1 MNVTSSF
8 LEKVIAVL
16 LQEKMKTLKFSP
28 NERIVLDFILE
39 KQELIDDYSTT
50 MIAEETYTSPSIL
63 VRISKKL
70 GFNGW
75 NELKKAFLKEV
86 DYLKTNFTDLD
97 ANTPF
102 TEQDSMKNI
111 ASKITQIHIESA
123 KDTLSLI
130 HHDSLKK
137 AVRLLSNSSEVKV
150 FTISN
155 LTFLG
160 QEFVYKLR
168 HIGKKADTNPTESMR
183 YQEAV
188 MTSAND
194 CAVCISYSGESASI
208 LETANYLKMNKV
220 PIIAITSIG
229 ENSLSRLADVTLHIT
244 TREKSYTKIAGFA
257 SLESISLILDI
268 LYSCLFSVAY
278 DKNYDFKVKLAQRT
292 ETRQI
297 NNQIIKEDEQ

>member
-1 MNVTSSF
+1 M
-8 LEKVIAVL
+8 L
-16 LQEKMKTLKFSP
+16 LQEKMKNLKFSHS
-28 NERIVLDFILE
+28 ERNVLDFIIK
-39 KQELIDDYSTT
+39 KQELIDEYSTT
-50 MIAEETYTSPSIL
+50 MIAGETFTSPSIL

-86 DYLKTNFTDLD
+86 GYLKTNFKDLD

-102 TEQDSMKNI
+102 THQDSIMNI
-111 ASKITQIHIESA
+111 ASKITHIHIESA

-130 HHDSLKK
+130 NHDSLQKS
-137 AVRLLSNSSEVKV
+137 VRILSESREVKV

-168 HIGKKADTNPTESMR
+168 HIGKKADTNPTESMM

-188 MTSAND
+188 MTSSSD
-194 CAVCISYSGESASI
+194 CAICISYSGESSSL
-208 LETANYLKMNKV
+208 LETVHYLKMNQV

-229 ENSLSRLADVTLHIT
+229 ENSLARLADVTLHVT
-244 TREKSYTKIAGFA
+244 TREKSYSKIAGFA
-257 SLESISLILDI
+257 SIESISLILDI
-268 LYSCLFSVAY
+268 LYSCLFSIKY
-278 DKNYDFKVKLAQRT
+278 DNNYDFKVKLAQQT
-292 ETRQI
+292 ESRQI
-297 NNQIIKEDEQ
+297 KNQIIQEEEN

>member
-1 MNVTSSF
+1 M
-8 LEKVIAVL
+8 L
-16 LQEKMKTLKFSP
+16 LQEKMKNLKFSP
-28 NERIVLDFILE
+28 NERIVLDFIID
-39 KQELIDDYSTT
+39 KQELIEEYSTT

-75 NELKKAFLKEV
+75 NEWKRAFLKEV
-86 DYLKTNFTDLD
+86 AYLKTNFQDID

-102 TEQDSMKNI
+102 THRDPMMNI
-111 ASKITQIHIESA
+111 ASKITQLHIESA
-123 KDTLSLI
+123 KDTLALI
-130 HHDSLKK
+130 RHDSLQK
-137 AVRLLSNSSEVKV
+137 AVQILSNCREVKV

-168 HIGKKADTNPTESMR
+168 HIGKKADTNPTESMM

-188 MTSAND
+188 MTSSDD
-194 CAVCISYSGESASI
+194 CAICISYSGETSSL
-208 LETANYLKMNKV
+208 LETAQYLKMNKV
-220 PIIAITSIG
+220 PLIAITSMG
-229 ENSLSRLADVTLHIT
+229 ENSLSRIADVTLHIT
-244 TREKSYTKIAGFA
+244 TREKSYSKIAGFA

-268 LYSCLFSVAY
+268 LYSSLFSVKY
-278 DKNYDFKVKLAQRT
+278 HSNYDFKVKLAQKT

-297 NNQIIKEDEQ
+297 NNQIIQEDEE